1 MQTENAIRATGISS
15 GGNLW
20 GHMVAAAAVMLGFAA
35 FSIFPDP
42 RVLPLVFLGAAA
54 AIALLLYPE
63 LALALYV
70 VIGDVKGDERVAALL
85 PWDLTLA
92 LGGVLIAGIILN
104 FLRKKR
110 SVAMPPA
117 YFLFVALVAL
127 MVASLSYTPVLDAG
141 LEKVGRFLT
150 VTGIVIVGPFFVLG
164 TAQAMKRFLI
174 GFAVVAFVI
183 CAYSLGSLGGSD
195 RLVTP
200 SSNTIG
206 LGHIACGLILILW
219 FGALPRLPFLKRILI
234 YPLLAVPALSLI
246 GSGSRGA
253 ALALGAVILLSL
265 FFHRALWADLL
276 CLAALGFAVIPFV
289 NIPVASFEYLGTL
302 VNSTSVNALLFF
314 RAELLSYGWKLLQQH
329 PLLGVGIQGFR
340 YYSPNAGL
348 YNWPHNIFLEVSCEM
363 GLGAGLLV
371 IALFVLAIREAWRQL
386 NDSESPYLV
395 LSQIAAALLAVGIV
409 NATNTGDINSDRST
423 WLFLSLVF
431 VMRGLRNEASS
442 AVQPATLT
450 VPGDLQ
456 VVAQ

>member
-1 MQTENAIRATGISS
+1 MHLGSIINTPRELTRGLFS
-15 GGNLW
+15 GLTIL
-20 GHMVAAAAVMLGFAA
+20 VASVVAGFAL
-35 FSIFPDP
+35 FSISADP
-42 RVLPLVFLGAAA
+42 RMLPVVFLGAAA
-54 AIALLLYPE
+54 LLGLLLYPE

-70 VIGDVKGDERVAALL
+70 VIGDVKGDDRVAALL

-92 LGGVLIAGIILN
+92 LGGVLLAGIILN

-110 SVAMPPA
+110 SLAMPPA

-150 VTGIVIVGPFFVLG
+150 VTGIVIVAPFFVLG
-164 TAQAMKRFLI
+164 TAQAMKRFLA

-265 FFHRALWADLL
+265 FFHRALLAD
-276 CLAALGFAVIPFV
+276 AA
-289 NIPVASFEYLGTL
+289 
-302 VNSTSVNALLFF
+302 
-314 RAELLSYGWKLLQQH
+314 
-329 PLLGVGIQGFR
+329 
-340 YYSPNAGL
+340 
-348 YNWPHNIFLEVSCEM
+348 C
-363 GLGAGLLV
+363 LGAL
-371 IALFVLAIREAWRQL
+371 
-386 NDSESPYLV
+386 
-395 LSQIAAALLAVGIV
+395 
-409 NATNTGDINSDRST
+409 
-423 WLFLSLVF
+423 
-431 VMRGLRNEASS
+431 
-442 AVQPATLT
+442 
-450 VPGDLQ
+450 
-456 VVAQ
+456 

>member
-1 MQTENAIRATGISS
+1 MRMESTFGVS
-15 GGNLW
+15 GNLAR
-20 GHMVAAAAVMLGFAA
+20 GDSAGLAILAASVALGFAL
-35 FSIFPDP
+35 FSLSPEP
-42 RVLPLVFLGAAA
+42 RLLPLALLGAATVL
-54 AIALLLYPE
+54 ALLLYPE

-70 VIGDVKGDERVAALL
+70 VIGDVKGDDRVAALL
-85 PWDLTLA
+85 PWDLTLV
-92 LGGVLIAGIILN
+92 LGGVLIAGMILN

-110 SVAMPPA
+110 ALAMPPA

-141 LEKVGRFLT
+141 LDKLGRFLT
-150 VTGIVIVGPFFVLG
+150 VTGIVIVAPFFVLG
-164 TAQAMKRFLI
+164 TVQAMKRFLI

-183 CAYSLGSLGGSD
+183 CGYSLQSLGGSE

-219 FGALPRLPFLKRILI
+219 FGALPRLPFLKRIVV

-265 FFHRALWADLL
+265 FFHRALLVDAA

-289 NIPVASFEYLGTL
+289 NIPSASLEYLGTL
-302 VNSTSVNALLFF
+302 VNSQSVNALLFF

-348 YNWPHNIFLEVSCEM
+348 YNWPHNIFLEVCCEL
-363 GLGAGLLV
+363 GLPAGIIV
-371 IALFVLAIREAWRQL
+371 VALFSSAIREAWRQL
-386 NDSESPYLV
+386 QDRAAPYLA
-395 LSQIAAALLAVGIV
+395 LSQVAAALLAVGIV

-431 VMRGLRNEASS
+431 VVRGLRSQACV
-442 AVQPATLT
+442 AVQAS
-450 VPGDLQ
+450 
-456 VVAQ
+456 AQTIPENLRLVEL

>member
-1 MQTENAIRATGISS
+1 MQLENAIRAPRISS
-15 GGNLW
+15 GGDLW
-20 GHMVAAAAVMLGFAA
+20 RPVAAMASVALGFAL
-35 FSIFPDP
+35 FSISPDP
-42 RVLPLVFLGAAA
+42 RMLPAAFLGAATVV
-54 AIALLLYPE
+54 ALLLYPE

-70 VIGDVKGDERVAALL
+70 VVGDVKGDDRVAALL

-110 SVAMPPA
+110 SVGMPPA
-117 YFLFVALVAL
+117 YFLFVGLVAL

-141 LEKVGRFLT
+141 LEKVARFLT
-150 VTGIVIVGPFFVLG
+150 VTGIVIVAPFFVLG

-174 GFAVVAFVI
+174 GFGVVAFVI

-206 LGHIACGLILILW
+206 LGHISCGLILILW

-265 FFHRALWADLL
+265 FFHRALVADLA
-276 CLAALGFAVIPFV
+276 CLAALGFAAIPFV
-289 NIPVASFEYLGTL
+289 NIPQASFEYLGTL
-302 VNSTSVNALLFF
+302 VNSQSVNALLFF

-348 YNWPHNIFLEVSCEM
+348 YNWPHNIFLEVCCEL
-363 GLGAGLLV
+363 GLPAGILVAGLF
-371 IALFVLAIREAWRQL
+371 ASAIREAWRQL
-386 NDSESPYLV
+386 KDHV
-395 LSQIAAALLAVGIV
+395 
-409 NATNTGDINSDRST
+409 ST
-423 WLFLSLVF
+423 HLCCRRCARHCW
-431 VMRGLRNEASS
+431 R
-442 AVQPATLT
+442 
-450 VPGDLQ
+450 
-456 VVAQ
+456 